1 MTTSKKI
8 VAPDAITNVEMMLNL
23 NGNDKPINKAFS
35 FLKHTDDAAPYVP
48 NPATYNSVVSM
59 NIADQNGNDHIFSTY
74 FVKTAVKNEMNP
86 FSGEITLPLS
96 EWNAYIFLDGRNID
110 TNQASDSLF
119 FSPPPEGQLGNN
131 TNILPEGEL
140 TANPFKLSFDTDG
153 KLVKVDDVNAP
164 SFFGF
169 KEDSA
174 EQLAEYAVTHEP
186 IPASY
191 ELLTTTRV
199 FFHNTRLS
207 EINPSLKYFPEIDL
221 DSLDMSFAVDFANST
236 QFATPFTVNS
246 LQQTWQL
253 RGTDENDTISGS
265 MGDDSMIGS
274 WGIDKM
280 TGGLGADTFIFYN
293 AEETGLTAKT
303 RDIITD
309 FKHSDGDKIDLHDID
324 ANSADANSFGGRI
337 DQSFTFIGAKAF
349 SKTDATGQLR
359 FDAATHILY
368 GSTDADNK
376 AEFSIQLNGVKSLVA
391 DDFVL

>member
-23 NGNDKPINKAFS
+23 NGNDKPITKAFS

-59 NIADQNGNDHIFSTY
+59 NIADQNGNDHVFSTY

-309 FKHSDGDKIDLHDID
+309 FKHSDGDKID
-324 ANSADANSFGGRI
+324 
-337 DQSFTFIGAKAF
+337 
-349 SKTDATGQLR
+349 
-359 FDAATHILY
+359 
-368 GSTDADNK
+368 
-376 AEFSIQLNGVKSLVA
+376 
-391 DDFVL
+391 